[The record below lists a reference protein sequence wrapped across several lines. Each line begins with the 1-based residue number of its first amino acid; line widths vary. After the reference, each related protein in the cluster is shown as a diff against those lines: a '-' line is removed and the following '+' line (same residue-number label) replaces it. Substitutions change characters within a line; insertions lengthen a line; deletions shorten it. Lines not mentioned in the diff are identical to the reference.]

1 MINMNLINFIN
12 PISDLAILAGE
23 AILEVYNSDFEIEEK
38 SDLSPL
44 TEADLRS
51 HKVIVRGLDSID
63 SKIPIISEE
72 DNLQNFDKRKKWKR
86 YWLIDPLDGTK
97 EFINK
102 NGEFTVNIALIEN
115 NKPVLGVVHV
125 PVSAETYIA
134 CQGFGAKKIDSQGTI
149 KTISV
154 RKKTNNPINVI
165 GSRSHRGN
173 SLVKFLDNLG
183 DYQFYSVGSSLKFCM
198 IAEGKADIYPR
209 FGPTSEWDTAAAQ
222 VITEQA
228 GGMVI
233 DIKGN
238 QLLYNTKKDILNPYF
253 YAIGSNDLL
262 HLAKNYKITQ

>member
-1 MINMNLINFIN
+1 MNLIKFIN

-51 HKVIVRGLDSID
+51 HKVIVRGLESID
-63 SKIPIISEE
+63 RKIPIISEE
-72 DNLQNFDKRKKWKR
+72 DNLQNFDKRKQWKR

-165 GSRSHRGN
+165 GSRSHRGD
-173 SLVKFLDNLG
+173 SLAKFLDNLG
-183 DYQFYSVGSSLKFCM
+183 DYQFYSVGSSLKFFC
-198 IAEGKADIYPR
+198 KH
-209 FGPTSEWDTAAAQ
+209 
-222 VITEQA
+222 
-228 GGMVI
+228 
-233 DIKGN
+233 
-238 QLLYNTKKDILNPYF
+238 LLL
-253 YAIGSNDLL
+253 
-262 HLAKNYKITQ
+262 